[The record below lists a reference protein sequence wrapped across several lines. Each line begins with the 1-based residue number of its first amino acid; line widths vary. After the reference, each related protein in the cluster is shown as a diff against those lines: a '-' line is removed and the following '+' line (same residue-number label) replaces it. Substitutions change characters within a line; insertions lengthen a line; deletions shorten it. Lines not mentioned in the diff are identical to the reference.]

1 MKKIL
6 SLMLFLGTFSIAFG
20 QVTAKKYVLIEHF
33 TNSNCSSCASRNPA
47 FFNLI
52 NQAQYADD
60 VHHVSIHPMF
70 PYSSCVFYQANTA
83 ENTAWT
89 NLYPVAG
96 TPSIALNGTYQNPS
110 NPILSEAKLLTY
122 LNQTS
127 PLHIKVTE
135 TGPNNA
141 RQVKVTAK
149 ALDAIPAGNYK
160 LFVAIV
166 EKKINQQTG
175 NGESMHHNVFRKML
189 TAVQGNAFAV
199 PNAGEIVEYDFSYS
213 VSNNWNPDEIYVLAF
228 VKEVDTKAVLNSGT
242 RFDPVLTS
250 TTESAPKQLQIF
262 PNPATATAVLDLAV
276 DQAVAVELF
285 ALNGQ
290 RFQTDFDAQGSLVS
304 LNTASLPAGIYLVK
318 ITGSQ
323 ATYTGKFIKQ

>member
-1 MKKIL
+1 
-6 SLMLFLGTFSIAFG
+6 
-20 QVTAKKYVLIEHF
+20 
-33 TNSNCSSCASRNPA
+33 
-47 FFNLI
+47 
-52 NQAQYADD
+52 
-60 VHHVSIHPMF
+60 
-70 PYSSCVFYQANTA
+70 
-83 ENTAWT
+83 
-89 NLYPVAG
+89 
-96 TPSIALNGTYQNPS
+96 
-110 NPILSEAKLLTY
+110 
-122 LNQTS
+122 
-127 PLHIKVTE
+127 
-135 TGPNNA
+135 
-141 RQVKVTAK
+141 
-149 ALDAIPAGNYK
+149 
-160 LFVAIV
+160 
-166 EKKINQQTG
+166 
-175 NGESMHHNVFRKML
+175 
-189 TAVQGNAFAV
+189 
-199 PNAGEIVEYDFSYS
+199 
-213 VSNNWNPDEIYVLAF
+213 LAF